1 MREVDQ
7 AELAPELAV
16 IARAGLF
23 QLLEVRVELLLVRPG
38 RPVDAL
44 EHLVPLVA
52 APVRAGD
59 VGQLERAEA
68 AGRGDVGAAAEI
80 EPLALAVDGE
90 RLVGGD
96 VADDLDLV
104 FLADAVEDL
113 DGLVARPFLAADRQ
127 IARHDLRHLLLDA
140 AEVVVAERPIGG
152 EVIVEATCV
161 PGKSSCTA
169 IAIRWAVE
177 WRIVSSPASD
187 FGVTISTFAPSGT
200 LA

>member
-1 MREVDQ
+1 EVREVDQ

-52 APVRAGD
+52 APVRAGH

-90 RLVGGD
+90 RLVAGD
-96 VADDLDLV
+96 VADDLDLEL
-104 FLADAVEDL
+104 LADAVEDL
-113 DGLVARPFLAADRQ
+113 DRFVARPLFALDRQ
-127 IARHDLRHLLLDA
+127 IARDDLRHLLLDA
-140 AEVVVAERPIGG
+140 AEVLVAERPIGG
-152 EVIVEATCV
+152 EVVEETVLDYRA
-161 PGKSSCTA
+161 G
-169 IAIRWAVE
+169 R
-177 WRIVSSPASD
+177 
-187 FGVTISTFAPSGT
+187 
-200 LA
+200 